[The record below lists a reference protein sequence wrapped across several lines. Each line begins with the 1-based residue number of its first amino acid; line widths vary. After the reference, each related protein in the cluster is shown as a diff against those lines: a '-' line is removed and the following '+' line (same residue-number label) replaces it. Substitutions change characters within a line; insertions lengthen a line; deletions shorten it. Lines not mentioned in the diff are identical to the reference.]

1 MLAAVQSASE
11 LIEII
16 SRAGY
21 LYARLL
27 FKFLARYKLHCVR
40 EATVEQLLAFVEAEH
55 LIHYK

>member
-16 SRAGY
+16 SRAGDRY
-21 LYARLL
+21 GSLL
-27 FKFLARYKLHCVR
+27 LKFMERYKLHCLR